1 MKKTTECRREK
12 KNRGKLASGIK
23 TFKTN
28 LPLTI
33 LALPSIVFLFV
44 FCYMP
49 LYGLLIPFKNY
60 KVSLGIWGSKWVGL
74 ENFKFLVKS
83 HDALRAT
90 ANTVLYNVVFILV
103 GTSICILIA
112 LMLFEMSRKVVKA
125 SQTMLLLPYF
135 LSWVVVSYALRAFL
149 DMDYGM
155 FNKIRETLGLSP
167 IMWYNE
173 PKYWPPILL
182 IAHVW
187 KGMGYSSLIYYAS
200 LMSADEQI
208 YEAARVDGAGRIAQ
222 IWHLS
227 IPNLM
232 PMISMMLILNIGRI
246 FSSDFGMFYNLPLD
260 STLLYPTTDV
270 LSTFTYRALM
280 GMGDIGMSAAA
291 SFYQS
296 VVGFFLV
303 IVSNA
308 IVKKINP
315 DNAML

>member
-1 MKKTTECRREK
+1 MSKTKESRREK
-12 KNRGKLASGIK
+12 KEKRSFAYKVK

-33 LALPSIVFLFV
+33 LALPSIAFLFV
-44 FCYMP
+44 FCYIP
-49 LYGLLIPFKNY
+49 LYGLLIPFKDY
-60 KVSLGIWGSKWVGL
+60 KVSKGILGSKWVGL

-103 GTSICILIA
+103 GTTICICIA
-112 LMLFEMSRKVVKA
+112 LMLYEMSRKVVKA
-125 SQTMLLLPYF
+125 SQTLLLLPYF
-135 LSWVVVSYALRAFL
+135 LSWVVISYALRAFL

-155 FNKIRETLGLSP
+155 LNKVRETFGLSP

-173 PKYWPPILL
+173 PKYWPGILL

-187 KGMGYSSLIYYAS
+187 KGMGYTSLIYYAA
-200 LMSADEQI
+200 LMGTDEQI
-208 YEAARVDGAGRIAQ
+208 YEAAIVDGAGRLKQ
-222 IWHLS
+222 IWYLS
-227 IPNLM
+227 IPSLM
-232 PMISMMLILNIGRI
+232 PMISMMLILNIGKI
-246 FSSDFGMFYNLPLD
+246 FNSDFGMFFNLTLD

-280 GMGDIGMSAAA
+280 EMGDIGMSSAA

-296 VVGFFLV
+296 VVGFILV
-303 IVSNA
+303 LVTNA
-308 IVKKINP
+308 VVKKISP